1 MDKEIPIE
9 EIRRR
14 RIRRILLWGA
24 IPMAVIGGA
33 AIAMAALLGKSVKE
47 SSLTFA
53 VTDVGNVENSVVASG
68 KVVPAYEEV
77 MVSPVATR
85 IMEVYCQEGET
96 VEAGQPIMRLDLQS
110 AETEVRKLSDEL
122 SMKRYATERASLD
135 SRTQLTN
142 LEMQIKAKEMSVD
155 ELQAEVA
162 NERRLDS
169 IGSGTGDKVR
179 QTELAYR
186 TALIE
191 LEQLRK
197 QLANERKS
205 HAAAHQSNRLEEG
218 IYAKNLE
225 EASRRLEDARVK
237 APRAATLTYLNSSI
251 GSSVGA
257 GEKLAVLSDPR
268 TLQDKRRDSRERGQP
283 ARPWSLGRDKARKH
297 PSKGASG
304 AYRAPGSQRDGVV
317 HRHPRR

>member
-96 VEAGQPIMRLDLQS
+96 VDYRL
-110 AETEVRKLSDEL
+110 LSYE
-122 SMKRYATERASLD
+122 
-135 SRTQLTN
+135 
-142 LEMQIKAKEMSVD
+142 
-155 ELQAEVA
+155 
-162 NERRLDS
+162 
-169 IGSGTGDKVR
+169 
-179 QTELAYR
+179 AYR
-186 TALIE
+186 QFVRTEEFTTPVGKRFLDHQALFDRLMAE
-191 LEQLRK
+191 HV
-197 QLANERKS
+197 NEK
-205 HAAAHQSNRLEEG
+205 
-218 IYAKNLE
+218 
-225 EASRRLEDARVK
+225 
-237 APRAATLTYLNSSI
+237 
-251 GSSVGA
+251 
-257 GEKLAVLSDPR
+257 
-268 TLQDKRRDSRERGQP
+268 
-283 ARPWSLGRDKARKH
+283 
-297 PSKGASG
+297 
-304 AYRAPGSQRDGVV
+304 
-317 HRHPRR
+317 

>member
-122 SMKRYATERASLD
+122 RWPTSA
-135 SRTQLTN
+135 
-142 LEMQIKAKEMSVD
+142 VW
-155 ELQAEVA
+155 
-162 NERRLDS
+162 
-169 IGSGTGDKVR
+169 
-179 QTELAYR
+179 
-186 TALIE
+186 TA
-191 LEQLRK
+191 
-197 QLANERKS
+197 
-205 HAAAHQSNRLEEG
+205 
-218 IYAKNLE
+218 
-225 EASRRLEDARVK
+225 
-237 APRAATLTYLNSSI
+237 
-251 GSSVGA
+251 
-257 GEKLAVLSDPR
+257 
-268 TLQDKRRDSRERGQP
+268 
-283 ARPWSLGRDKARKH
+283 
-297 PSKGASG
+297 
-304 AYRAPGSQRDGVV
+304 
-317 HRHPRR
+317 